1 MFFSISHVKN
11 LYEPTSRLIMSIEVI
26 SILVLFLSFFILLL
40 LKVPVA
46 YSIGISTTISLL
58 LNIDRLPG
66 LTTIAQ
72 RMTTGIDSFAL
83 LAIPFFVLAGEIMK
97 RGGIANRLINFAKSL
112 VSSLPGGLA
121 YVNILASMLFGAI
134 SGSALAATSAIG
146 SIMTDRMEE
155 EGLPR
160 AFSASVNI
168 TSSTTGLLIPPSN
181 ILIVFA
187 LASGGSASV
196 AALFIAGYLPGILL
210 GLALMGYV
218 AFVAVKRDFVKGTR
232 ASFKEVWGYF
242 SKAFFSLLLLVVVVG
257 GIVAGIFTATEASV
271 IAVLYAAVLALIY
284 GDVSTKGFPDILL
297 TSAKTTA
304 VVMFLICTSM
314 AMSWL
319 FSFESIPELMSNFL
333 LSQFSNKFAIF
344 LVINIVLLLVGTFMD
359 MTPAVLIFTPI
370 FLPVVVA
377 LGMEP
382 VHFGIVMVL
391 NLCIGLC
398 TPPVGTIL
406 FVGSGIANISVTQ
419 VIKPLIPFLIIMV
432 IVLLLVTYI
441 PEISMILPRLFHL

>member
-1 MFFSISHVKN
+1 
-11 LYEPTSRLIMSIEVI
+11 MSIEVI
-26 SILVLFLSFFILLL
+26 SIIVLFATFFTLLM

-58 LNIDRLPG
+58 LNIDKLPG
-66 LTTIAQ
+66 ITTIAQ
-72 RMTTGIDSFAL
+72 RMITGIDSFAL

-97 RGGIANRLINFAKSL
+97 RGGIANRLINFAKSI
-112 VSSLPGGLA
+112 VASLPGGLA
-121 YVNILASMLFGAI
+121 YVNVLASMLFGAI
-134 SGSALAATSAIG
+134 SGSAIAATSAIG

-155 EGLPR
+155 EGYPR
-160 AFSASVNI
+160 EFSASVNI

-181 ILIVFA
+181 ILIVYA
-187 LASGGSASV
+187 LASGGTASV

-210 GLALMGYV
+210 GVAIMSYI
-218 AFVAVKRDFVKGTR
+218 AFVAITRKFTKGSR
-232 ASFKEVWGYF
+232 APLSLIWTYF
-242 SKAFFSLLLLVVVVG
+242 RKAFFSLLLLVIVVG
-257 GIVAGIFTATEASV
+257 GIVAGVFTATEASA

-284 GDVSTKGFPDILL
+284 GDISTKDFPNILL

-319 FSFESIPELMSNFL
+319 FSFEGIPELISNFL
-333 LSQFSNKFAIF
+333 LDQFSNKIVIF
-344 LVINIVLLLVGTFMD
+344 LVINLVLLVIGTFMD

-377 LGMEP
+377 LGMDP
-382 VHFGIVMVL
+382 VHFGIVLVL

-406 FVGSGIANISVTQ
+406 FVGSGIANVSVSQ
-419 VIKPLIPFLIIMV
+419 VVKPLLPFLLIMV
-432 IVLLLVTYI
+432 IVLLLITYI
-441 PEISMILPRLFHL
+441 PEISMYLPRLFDL

>member
-1 MFFSISHVKN
+1 
-11 LYEPTSRLIMSIEVI
+11 MSIEVI
-26 SILVLFLSFFILLL
+26 SILVLFVSFFILLL

-58 LNIDRLPG
+58 LNIDKMPG

-97 RGGIANRLINFAKSL
+97 QGGIANRLINFAKSL

-121 YVNILASMLFGAI
+121 YVNVLASMLFGAI
-134 SGSALAATSAIG
+134 SGSAVAAASAIG

-155 EGLPR
+155 EGYPR
-160 AFSASVNI
+160 ALSASVNI

-181 ILIVFA
+181 ILIVYA
-187 LASGGSASV
+187 LASGGTASV

-210 GLALMGYV
+210 GFAIMGYV
-218 AFVAVKRDFVKGTR
+218 AFIAINRGYARGKRATLL
-232 ASFKEVWGYF
+232 EIWTYF
-242 SKAFFSLLLLVVVVG
+242 RKAFFSLSLLIIVVG

-271 IAVLYAAVLALIY
+271 IAVLYAAILSLIY
-284 GDVSTKGFPDILL
+284 GDMKMKDMPQILL
-297 TSAKTTA
+297 SSAKTTA

-319 FSFESIPELMSNFL
+319 FSFEGIPEMISTFL
-333 LSQFSNKFAIF
+333 LDSLSNKFAIF
-344 LVINIVLLLVGTFMD
+344 LAINIILLIVGTFMD

-370 FLPVVVA
+370 FLPVVTT
-377 LGMEP
+377 LGMDP
-382 VHFGIVMVL
+382 VHFGIIIVL
-391 NLCIGLC
+391 NLCIGIC
-398 TPPVGTIL
+398 TPPVGTLL
-406 FVGSGIANISVTQ
+406 FVGSGVANVSVTK
-419 VIKPLIPFLIIMV
+419 VIRSLLPFLAIMV
-432 IVLLLVTYI
+432 AVLMIISFI
-441 PEISMILPRLFHL
+441 PEISMFLPRLFGL

>member
-1 MFFSISHVKN
+1 
-11 LYEPTSRLIMSIEVI
+11 MSIEVI
-26 SILVLFLSFFILLL
+26 SIIVLFASFFTLLM

-58 LNIDRLPG
+58 LNIDKLPG

-97 RGGIANRLINFAKSL
+97 RGGIANRMINFAKSL
-112 VSSLPGGLA
+112 VASLPGGLA
-121 YVNILASMLFGAI
+121 YVNVLASMLFGAI
-134 SGSALAATSAIG
+134 SGSAIAAASAIG

-155 EGLPR
+155 EGYPR
-160 AFSASVNI
+160 EFSASVNI

-181 ILIVFA
+181 TLIVYA
-187 LASGGSASV
+187 LASGGTASV

-210 GLALMGYV
+210 GVAIMSYV
-218 AFVAVKRDFVKGTR
+218 AFVAITRKFAKGER
-232 ASFKEVWGYF
+232 APISLIWKFF
-242 SKAFFSLLLLVVVVG
+242 RKAFFSLLLLVIVVG
-257 GIVAGIFTATEASV
+257 GIVAGIFTATEASA
-271 IAVLYAAVLALIY
+271 IAVLYAGILALIY
-284 GDVSTKGFPDILL
+284 GDIRPKDFPDILL

-319 FSFESIPELMSNFL
+319 FSFEGIPELISSFL
-333 LSQFSNKFAIF
+333 LEQFSNKIVIF
-344 LVINIVLLLVGTFMD
+344 LVINLVLLIIGTFMD

-377 LGMEP
+377 LGMDP
-382 VHFGIVMVL
+382 VHFGIVLVL

-406 FVGSGIANISVTQ
+406 FVGSGIANVSVSQ
-419 VIKPLIPFLIIMV
+419 VVKPLMPFLLIMV
-432 IVLLLVTYI
+432 IVLLLITYI
-441 PEISMILPRLFHL
+441 PAISMYLPTLFGL

>member
-1 MFFSISHVKN
+1 
-11 LYEPTSRLIMSIEVI
+11 MSIEVI
-26 SILVLFLSFFILLL
+26 SIIVLFLSFFILLM

-58 LNIDRLPG
+58 LNIDKLPG
-66 LTTIAQ
+66 ITTIAQ

-112 VSSLPGGLA
+112 VASLPGGLA
-121 YVNILASMLFGAI
+121 YVNVLASMLFGAI
-134 SGSALAATSAIG
+134 SGSAIAATSAIG

-155 EGLPR
+155 EGYPR
-160 AFSASVNI
+160 EFSASVNI

-181 ILIVFA
+181 ILIVYA
-187 LASGGSASV
+187 LASGGTASV

-210 GLALMGYV
+210 GVAIMAYI
-218 AFVAVKRDFVKGTR
+218 AFVAISRKFAKGSR
-232 ASFKEVWGYF
+232 APLSLIWTYF
-242 SKAFFSLLLLVVVVG
+242 RKAFFSLLLLVIVVG
-257 GIVAGIFTATEASV
+257 GIVAGIFTATEASA

-284 GDVSTKGFPDILL
+284 GDVSAKDFPSILL
-297 TSAKTTA
+297 TSTKTTA

-319 FSFESIPELMSNFL
+319 FSFEGIPELISSFL
-333 LSQFSNKFAIF
+333 LEQFSNKIIIF
-344 LVINIVLLLVGTFMD
+344 LVINLVLLVIGTFMD

-377 LGMEP
+377 LGMDP
-382 VHFGIVMVL
+382 VHFGIVLVL

-406 FVGSGIANISVTQ
+406 FVGSGIANVSVSQ
-419 VIKPLIPFLIIMV
+419 VVKPLLPFLLIMV
-432 IVLLLVTYI
+432 IVLLLITYI
-441 PEISMILPRLFHL
+441 PEISMYLPRLFNL

>member
-1 MFFSISHVKN
+1 
-11 LYEPTSRLIMSIEVI
+11 MSIEVI
-26 SILVLFLSFFILLL
+26 SILVLFISFFGLLMM
-40 LKVPVA
+40 KVPVA
-46 YSIGISTTISLL
+46 YSIGIATTISLL
-58 LNIDRLPG
+58 LNIDKMPG
-66 LTTIAQ
+66 ITTIAQ

-112 VSSLPGGLA
+112 VASLPGGLA
-121 YVNILASMLFGAI
+121 YVNVLASMLFGAI
-134 SGSALAATSAIG
+134 SGSAIAATSAIG

-155 EGLPR
+155 EGYPR
-160 AFSASVNI
+160 SFSASVNI

-181 ILIVFA
+181 ILIVYA
-187 LASGGSASV
+187 LASGGTASV
-196 AALFIAGYLPGILL
+196 AALFIAGYVPGILL
-210 GLALMGYV
+210 GMAIMSYI
-218 AFVAVKRDFVKGTR
+218 AFVAITRNFARGER
-232 ASFKEVWGYF
+232 ASLRDIWTYF
-242 SKAFFSLLLLVVVVG
+242 RKAFFSLLLLFIVVG
-257 GIVAGIFTATEASV
+257 GIVAGIFTATEASA

-284 GDVSTKGFPDILL
+284 GDMKMKDFPDILL

-319 FSFESIPELMSNFL
+319 FSFESIPELMSTFL
-333 LSQFSNKFAIF
+333 LEQFSNKYVIF
-344 LVINIVLLLVGTFMD
+344 LIINIILLVIGTFMD

-377 LGMEP
+377 LGMHP
-382 VHFGIVMVL
+382 VHFGIVLVL

-406 FVGSGIANISVTQ
+406 FVGSGIAGISVSQ
-419 VIKPLIPFLIIMV
+419 VVKPLLPFLAIMI
-432 IVLLLVTYI
+432 IVLLLVSYI
-441 PEISMILPRLFHL
+441 PEISMFLPRLFGL

>member
-1 MFFSISHVKN
+1 
-11 LYEPTSRLIMSIEVI
+11 MSLEVI
-26 SILVLFLSFFILLL
+26 SILVLFISFFVLLM

-58 LNIDRLPG
+58 LNLDKMPG

-72 RMTTGIDSFAL
+72 RMTTGLDSFAL

-112 VSSLPGGLA
+112 VASLPGGLA
-121 YVNILASMLFGAI
+121 YVNVLAAMLFGAI
-134 SGSALAATSAIG
+134 SGSAVAAASAIG

-155 EGLPR
+155 EGYPR
-160 AFSASVNI
+160 EFSASVNI

-181 ILIVFA
+181 VLIVYA
-187 LASGGSASV
+187 LASGGAASV

-210 GLALMGYV
+210 GMFIIGYV
-218 AFVAVKRDFVKGTR
+218 AFVAIKKG
-232 ASFKEVWGYF
+232 F
-242 SKAFFSLLLLVVVVG
+242 SKGERAPISEIWKHFRRAFFSLLLLVIVVG
-257 GIVAGIFTATEASV
+257 GIVAGIFTATEASA
-271 IAVLYAAVLALIY
+271 IAVLYAAILALIY
-284 GDVSTKGFPDILL
+284 KEVNTKDFPSILL

-319 FSFESIPELMSNFL
+319 FSFEGIPELMSNFL
-333 LSQFSNKFAIF
+333 LDKFSNPIVIF
-344 LVINIVLLLVGTFMD
+344 LIINVILLVVGTFMD
-359 MTPAVLIFTPI
+359 MTPAILIFTPI
-370 FLPVVVA
+370 FLPVVTE
-377 LGMEP
+377 LGMHP

-406 FVGSGIANISVTQ
+406 FVGSGVAKVSVSQ
-419 VIKPLIPFLIIMV
+419 VVKPLLPFLAIMI
-432 IVLLLVTYI
+432 IVLMLIVYI
-441 PEISMILPRLFHL
+441 PSISMFLPRFFGL

>member
-1 MFFSISHVKN
+1 
-11 LYEPTSRLIMSIEVI
+11 MSIEVI
-26 SILVLFLSFFILLL
+26 SIIVLFASFFTLLM

-58 LNIDRLPG
+58 LNIDKLPG
-66 LTTIAQ
+66 ITTIAQ

-112 VSSLPGGLA
+112 VASLPGGLA
-121 YVNILASMLFGAI
+121 YVNVLASMLFGAI
-134 SGSALAATSAIG
+134 SGSAIAATSAIG

-160 AFSASVNI
+160 AFSASINI

-181 ILIVFA
+181 ILIVYA
-187 LASGGSASV
+187 LASGGTASV

-210 GLALMGYV
+210 GVAIIAYI
-218 AFVAVKRDFVKGTR
+218 AFVAITRKFAKGER
-232 ASFKEVWGYF
+232 APLSLIWTYF
-242 SKAFFSLLLLVVVVG
+242 RKAFFSLLLLVIVVG
-257 GIVAGIFTATEASV
+257 GIVAGVFTATEASA
-271 IAVLYAAVLALIY
+271 IAVLYAGVLALIY
-284 GDVSTKGFPDILL
+284 GDISTKDFPEILL

-319 FSFESIPELMSNFL
+319 FSFEGIPALISNFL
-333 LSQFSNKFAIF
+333 LEQFSNKIVIF
-344 LVINIVLLLVGTFMD
+344 LVINLVLLIIGTFMD

-370 FLPVVVA
+370 FLPVVTA
-377 LGMEP
+377 LGMHP
-382 VHFGIVMVL
+382 VHFGIVLVL

-406 FVGSGIANISVTQ
+406 FVGSGIANISVSQ
-419 VIKPLIPFLIIMV
+419 VVKPLLPFLLIMV
-432 IVLLLVTYI
+432 VVLLLITYI
-441 PEISMILPRLFHL
+441 PSISMYLPELFDL

>member
-1 MFFSISHVKN
+1 
-11 LYEPTSRLIMSIEVI
+11 MSIEII
-26 SILVLFLSFFILLL
+26 SILVLFISFFTLLM

-58 LNIDRLPG
+58 LNIDKLPG

-112 VSSLPGGLA
+112 VASLPGGLA
-121 YVNILASMLFGAI
+121 YVNVLASMLFGAI
-134 SGSALAATSAIG
+134 SGSAIAATSAIG

-155 EGLPR
+155 EGYPR
-160 AFSASVNI
+160 ELSASVNI

-181 ILIVFA
+181 VLIVYA
-187 LASGGSASV
+187 LASGGTASV
-196 AALFIAGYLPGILL
+196 AALFVAGYLPGVLL
-210 GLALMGYV
+210 GLALMGYI
-218 AFVAVKRDFVKGTR
+218 AFIAISRGFVKGER
-232 ASFKEVWGYF
+232 SSFSQILTYF
-242 SKAFFSLLLLVVVVG
+242 RKAFFSLLLLVIVVG

-284 GDVSTKGFPDILL
+284 GDISTKDFPNILL
-297 TSAKTTA
+297 TSSKTTA

-319 FSFESIPELMSNFL
+319 FSFESIPDLISGFL
-333 LSQFSNKFAIF
+333 LEQFSNKFVIF
-344 LVINIVLLLVGTFMD
+344 LVINLVLLIIGTFMD
-359 MTPAVLIFTPI
+359 ITPAVLIFTPI
-370 FLPVVVA
+370 FLPTVMS
-377 LGMEP
+377 LGMDP
-382 VHFGIVMVL
+382 VHFGIVLVL

-406 FVGSGIANISVTQ
+406 FVGSGVANVSVTK
-419 VIKPLIPFLIIMV
+419 VIKPLLPFLAIMI
-432 IVLLLVTYI
+432 IVLLLVLYI
-441 PEISMILPRLFHL
+441 PGISMYLPSVFGL

>member
-1 MFFSISHVKN
+1 
-11 LYEPTSRLIMSIEVI
+11 MSIEVL
-26 SILVLFLSFFILLL
+26 SIGVLFISFFGLLL

-46 YSIGISTTISLL
+46 YSIGISTTLSLL
-58 LNIDRLPG
+58 LNIDKLPG
-66 LTTIAQ
+66 ITTIAQ

-112 VSSLPGGLA
+112 VISLPGGLA
-121 YVNILASMLFGAI
+121 YVNVLASMLFGAI
-134 SGSALAATSAIG
+134 SGSAIAATSAIG
-146 SIMTDRMEE
+146 SIMTDRMEK

-160 AFSASVNI
+160 EFSASINI

-181 ILIVFA
+181 ILIVYA
-187 LASGGSASV
+187 LASGGTASV

-210 GLALMGYV
+210 GIALMGYIS
-218 AFVAVKRDFVKGTR
+218 FVVSRKNFSRGKRLPLIQIWT
-232 ASFKEVWGYF
+232 YF
-242 SKAFFSLLLLVVVVG
+242 RKAFFSLLLLVIVVG

-271 IAVLYAAVLALIY
+271 IAVLYAAILAIIY
-284 GDVSTKGFPDILL
+284 GDVKLKDFPSILL

-319 FSFESIPELMSNFL
+319 FSFEGIPALMSDFL
-333 LSQFSNKFAIF
+333 LGQFSNKFVIF
-344 LVINIVLLLVGTFMD
+344 LLINIILLVVGTFMD
-359 MTPAVLIFTPI
+359 ITPAVLIFTPI
-370 FLPVVVA
+370 FLPVVME
-377 LGMEP
+377 LGMDP
-382 VHFGIVMVL
+382 VHFGIVLVL

-406 FVGSGIANISVTQ
+406 FVGSGVANVSVSK
-419 VIKPLIPFLIIMV
+419 VIKPLLPFLAIM
-432 IVLLLVTYI
+432 ILVLLLILYI
-441 PEISMILPRLFHL
+441 PEITMILPEIFGL

>member
-1 MFFSISHVKN
+1 
-11 LYEPTSRLIMSIEVI
+11 MSIEII
-26 SILVLFLSFFILLL
+26 SIIVLFVVFFILLL

-58 LNIDRLPG
+58 LNIDNLPG
-66 LTTIAQ
+66 ITTIAQ
-72 RMTTGIDSFAL
+72 RMTTGIDNFAL

-112 VSSLPGGLA
+112 VASLPGGLA
-121 YVNILASMLFGAI
+121 YVNVLSSMLFGAI

-146 SIMTDRMEE
+146 SIMTDRMED
-155 EGLPR
+155 EGYPR
-160 AFSASVNI
+160 EFSASVNI

-181 ILIVFA
+181 VLIVYA

-210 GLALMGYV
+210 GFAIIAYI
-218 AFVAVKRDFVKGTR
+218 AFVAIRRKFSKSER
-232 ASFKEVWGYF
+232 APFALIWEYF
-242 SKAFFSLLLLVVVVG
+242 RKAFFSLLLLFVVVG
-257 GIVAGIFTATEASV
+257 GIVAGIFTATEASA
-271 IAVLYAAVLALIY
+271 IAVLYAAILALVY
-284 GDVSTKGFPDILL
+284 GDISTKDFPSILL
-297 TSAKTTA
+297 ASAKTTA

-319 FSFESIPELMSNFL
+319 FSFEGIPELISSFL
-333 LSQFSNKFAIF
+333 LEQFSNKIVIF
-344 LVINIVLLLVGTFMD
+344 LVINLVLLVIGTFMD
-359 MTPAVLIFTPI
+359 ITPAVLIFTPI

-377 LGMEP
+377 LGMHP
-382 VHFGIVMVL
+382 VHFGIVLVL

-406 FVGSGIANISVTQ
+406 FVGSGIAKVSVTQ
-419 VIKPLIPFLIIMV
+419 VIKPLLPFLLIMV
-432 IVLLLVTYI
+432 FVLFLITYI
-441 PEISMILPRLFHL
+441 PQISMFLPNLFGL

>member
-1 MFFSISHVKN
+1 
-11 LYEPTSRLIMSIEVI
+11 MSIEII
-26 SILVLFLSFFILLL
+26 SIIVLFVVFFILLL

-46 YSIGISTTISLL
+46 YSIGISTTVSLL
-58 LNIDRLPG
+58 LNIDNLPG
-66 LTTIAQ
+66 ITTIAQ

-112 VSSLPGGLA
+112 VASLPGGLA
-121 YVNILASMLFGAI
+121 YVNVLSSMLFGAI

-155 EGLPR
+155 EGYPR
-160 AFSASVNI
+160 EFSASVNI
-168 TSSTTGLLIPPSN
+168 TSATTGLLIPPSN
-181 ILIVFA
+181 VLIVYA

-210 GLALMGYV
+210 GFAIIAYI
-218 AFVAVKRDFVKGTR
+218 AFVAIRRKFSKSER
-232 ASFKEVWGYF
+232 APFSLIWAYF
-242 SKAFFSLLLLVVVVG
+242 RKAFFSLLLLVVVVG
-257 GIVAGIFTATEASV
+257 GIVVGIFTATEASA
-271 IAVLYAAVLALIY
+271 IAVLYAAILALVY
-284 GDVSTKGFPDILL
+284 GDISTKDFPSILL

-319 FSFESIPELMSNFL
+319 FSFEGIPELISGFL
-333 LSQFSNKFAIF
+333 LEQFSNKIVIF
-344 LVINIVLLLVGTFMD
+344 LVINLVLLVIGTFMD
-359 MTPAVLIFTPI
+359 ITPAVLIFTPI

-377 LGMEP
+377 LGMHP
-382 VHFGIVMVL
+382 VHFGIIMVL

-406 FVGSGIANISVTQ
+406 FVGSGIAGISVTQ
-419 VIKPLIPFLIIMV
+419 VIKPLIPFLLIMV
-432 IVLLLVTYI
+432 FVLFLITYI
-441 PEISMILPRLFHL
+441 PQISMFLPNLFGL